1 MATTSVTNFEVTM
14 LDNSVFAIIDNF
26 RKQHK
31 LANLDKICNEL
42 IKMVDFENTSKEH
55 LHDRINELIIQGKI
69 INKPNRNSNLYC
81 VNKSIAD
88 FDTLGLL

>member
-1 MATTSVTNFEVTM
+1 
-14 LDNSVFAIIDNF
+14 
-26 RKQHK
+26 
-31 LANLDKICNEL
+31 
-42 IKMVDFENTSKEH
+42 MVDFENTSKEH